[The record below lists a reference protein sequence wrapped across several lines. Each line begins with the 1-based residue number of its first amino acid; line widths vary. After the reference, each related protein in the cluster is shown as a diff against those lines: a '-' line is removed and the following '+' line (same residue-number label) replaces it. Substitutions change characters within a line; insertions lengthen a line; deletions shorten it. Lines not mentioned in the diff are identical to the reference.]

1 MSETVNV
8 LIVDDSDMT
17 REILRSLLESD
28 PAIRV
33 CGVAENGK
41 QAIDLVQKLKPNMV
55 IMDINMPVMDGFQA
69 TEQIMAYCPTP
80 ILILSS
86 TLNKGGV
93 YTTFNALA
101 IGAVDVMEKPAMTP
115 NASWSEIGS
124 SLIRKVKLV
133 SQAKVLTH
141 LKGKLRKVAPLPD
154 SGSIGNLNNYELVC
168 IGASTGG
175 PSVVMRILKAI
186 PPDYNAAVLV
196 VQHMAAGFTE
206 NFVDWLGS
214 SCKIKIKLAEEGEKI
229 EKGKVLVA
237 PDGFHTIVSKR
248 KTIRLITSDAVN
260 NVKPSVDVLFNSIA
274 EEYGGH
280 AMGVLLTGMGADGAD
295 GLKRIRESGSATI
308 AQSEESCTVFGM
320 PKVAIERGAAV
331 EILSVEDIINT
342 LLNVHPVVERRASSL
357 YMEGLPKA

>member
-1 MSETVNV
+1 MAETVNV

-17 REILRSLLESD
+17 REILRRLLESD

-41 QAIDLVQKLKPNMV
+41 QAIDLVQKLKPSMV

-86 TLNKGGV
+86 TVNKGGV

-101 IGAVDVMEKPAMTP
+101 IGAVDVMEKPTMTP

-133 SQAKVLTH
+133 SQARVLTH
-141 LKGKLRKVAPLPD
+141 LKGKQRKIAPVPN
-154 SGSIGNLNNYELVC
+154 SSAVRNLNNCELVC

-175 PSVVMRILKAI
+175 PSILMRILKAI
-186 PPDYNAAVLV
+186 PPDYNAAVMV

-206 NFVDWLGS
+206 NFVAWLGS
-214 SCKIKIKLAEEGEKI
+214 ACKIKIKLAEDGEKV

-237 PDGFHTIVSKR
+237 PDGYHTIVSKR
-248 KTIRLITSDAVN
+248 KTIRLITGDAVN
-260 NVKPSVDVLFNSIA
+260 NVKPAIDVLFNTIA
-274 EEYGGH
+274 EEYGGR
-280 AMGVLLTGMGADGAD
+280 ALGILLTGMGADGAD
-295 GLKRIRESGSATI
+295 GLKRIRDSGSATI

-320 PKVAIERGAAV
+320 PKVAIERGAAAEV
-331 EILSVEDIINT
+331 LSVEDIIHA
-342 LLNVHPVVERRASSL
+342 LLNVHAV
-357 YMEGLPKA
+357 K

>member
-1 MSETVNV
+1 MVETVNV

-17 REILRSLLESD
+17 REILRRLLESD

-33 CGVAENGK
+33 IGVAENGK
-41 QAIDLVQKLKPNMV
+41 QAIDQVQKLKPNMV

-115 NASWSEIGS
+115 NASWAEIGS
-124 SLIRKVKLV
+124 SLIKKVKLV

-141 LKGKLRKVAPLPD
+141 LKGKLRKVSPLPD
-154 SGSIGNLNNYELVC
+154 SGSIRNLNNCELVC

-186 PPDYNAAVLV
+186 PPDYNAAILV
-196 VQHMAAGFTE
+196 VQHMASGFTE
-206 NFVDWLGS
+206 NFVEWLRS
-214 SCKIKIKLAEEGEKI
+214 SCKIKIKLAEEGEQV
-229 EKGKVLVA
+229 EKGKALVA
-237 PDGFHTIVSKR
+237 PDGFHTIVTKR
-248 KTIRLITSDAVN
+248 KTVRLITGAAVN

-274 EEYGGH
+274 EEYGGR

-295 GLKRIRESGSATI
+295 GLKRIKESGSTTI

-331 EILSVEDIINT
+331 EVLSVEDIINT
-342 LLNVHPVVERRASSL
+342 LLNLHTVE
-357 YMEGLPKA
+357 

>member
-1 MSETVNV
+1 MAETVNV
-8 LIVDDSDMT
+8 LIVDDSDIT
-17 REILRSLLESD
+17 REILHRLLESD

-33 CGVAENGK
+33 CGIAENGK
-41 QAIDLVQKLKPNMV
+41 QAIDQVQKLKPNMV

-86 TLNKGGV
+86 ALNKGGA

-101 IGAVDVMEKPAMTP
+101 IGAVDVMEKPTMTP

-141 LKGKLRKVAPLPD
+141 LKGKRKKVVPLPD
-154 SGSIGNLNNYELVC
+154 SGAFRNLNNCEIVC

-175 PSVVMRILKAI
+175 PSVVMRILKAM
-186 PPDYNAAVLV
+186 PPDYNAAILV
-196 VQHMAAGFTE
+196 VQHMASGFTE

-214 SCKIKIKLAEEGEKI
+214 SCKIKIKLAEEGENI

-248 KTIRLITSDAVN
+248 KTIRLITGDAVN

-295 GLKRIRESGSATI
+295 GLKRIKDSGCATI

-331 EILSVEDIINT
+331 EILSVEDIIRA
-342 LLNVHPVVERRASSL
+342 LLNIHPVVERRASSL
-357 YMEGLPKA
+357 HMEGLSKA

>member
-1 MSETVNV
+1 MAETVNV

-17 REILRSLLESD
+17 REILRRLLESD
-28 PAIRV
+28 SGIRV

-41 QAIDLVQKLKPNMV
+41 QAIEQVQKLKPNLV

-86 TLNKGGV
+86 ALNKGGV

-101 IGAVDVMEKPAMTP
+101 IGAVDVMEKPTMTQ

-141 LKGKLRKVAPLPD
+141 LKGKLKKAAPLPD
-154 SGSIGNLNNYELVC
+154 SGSLPNLNNCELVC

-175 PSVVMRILKAI
+175 PSVVMRILKAM

-196 VQHMAAGFTE
+196 VQHMASGFTE
-206 NFVDWLGS
+206 NFVDWLRS
-214 SCKIKIKLAEEGEKI
+214 ACKIKIKLAEEGEKV

-237 PDGFHTIVSKR
+237 PDGFHTTVGKR

-274 EEYGGH
+274 EEYGGR
-280 AMGVLLTGMGADGAD
+280 ALGVLLTGMGADGAD
-295 GLKRIRESGSATI
+295 GLKRIRVSGSATI
-308 AQSEESCTVFGM
+308 AQSEDSCTVFGM
-320 PKVAIERGAAV
+320 PKVAIERGAAA
-331 EILSVEDIINT
+331 EILSVEDIIHT
-342 LLNVHPVVERRASSL
+342 LLNVHAV
-357 YMEGLPKA
+357 K